1 MSTTARSRCAA
12 LRAAMPRL
20 RAAMPRL
27 HAAGLAAAAAL
38 AGAAAG
44 HFRIRAQPKQGGPQV
59 ELGFRERMGRRAGR

>member
-12 LRAAMPRL
+12 LRAAMPR
-20 RAAMPRL
+20 
-27 HAAGLAAAAAL
+27 AAGLAAAAAL